1 MGKRYNFELIS
12 MSIVFTITRQDEG
25 IKEVNKDKYQIL
37 EVEDFIP
44 VSLKAV
50 PLRAETTFY

>member
-25 IKEVNKDKYQIL
+25 IKEQTKINIRYWRLKIL
-37 EVEDFIP
+37 FQY
-44 VSLKAV
+44 L
-50 PLRAETTFY
+50 